1 MQVEAPVVYL
11 EDNTTSK
18 ACIILRLFIHLKK
31 KKKRFNY
38 SLWYILTSVE
48 MSWVISF
55 WLLFIG

>member
-31 KKKRFNY
+31 KKKDLIIVCGTY
-38 SLWYILTSVE
+38 SLQ
-48 MSWVISF
+48 
-55 WLLFIG
+55 

>member
-31 KKKRFNY
+31 KKDLIIVCGTY
-38 SLWYILTSVE
+38 SLQ
-48 MSWVISF
+48 
-55 WLLFIG
+55 

>member
-31 KKKRFNY
+31 KKRFNY